1 MIDEDWTV
9 VMSLLPSDWLE
20 RAVRTGAL
28 KGLRKNKSAEGVLR
42 VLLMHLAGNYNLRE
56 TVQRARQ
63 AHLGEMSDVALL
75 KRLRK
80 SKNWLA
86 ALCVALF
93 RERGIGWVPAGPNE
107 PRVRLIDGTTVE
119 EPGATGS
126 VWLIHYGL
134 SLPSLQCDYLKVTP
148 AKGGGN
154 GESFQ
159 QHPIR
164 AGDYVMADR
173 GYATGPGLKYV
184 AERQGFI
191 LVRFSPHNLPLW
203 GIDGKR
209 LDWGSWLAGLKTAGE
224 IRSERVWAGEPP
236 GKGVEG
242 RICVVRKTQAAIE
255 QAQKKL
261 RRRANKNGQQLR
273 PETLVYA
280 EYVTLFTTF
289 PEASFPPVAVTQW
302 YRLRWQIE
310 LVFKR
315 FKSIAQL
322 GHLIKHDEE
331 SSKAWLYG
339 KLLVALLVDK
349 LHSQARAFS
358 PWGCLFAKRSDA

>member
-1 MIDEDWTV
+1 MVDEDWAV

-20 RAVRTGAL
+20 RGVRTGAI
-28 KGLRKNKSAEGVLR
+28 KGLRKAKSAEAMLR
-42 VLLMHLAGNYNLRE
+42 ILLIHLGGGYTLRE
-56 TVQRARQ
+56 TAQRARQ
-63 AHLGEMSDVALL
+63 AHLDEISAVALW

-93 RERGIGWVPAGPNE
+93 RERGVGWVPASPNE
-107 PRVRLIDGTTVE
+107 PRIRLIDGTTVK

-126 VWLIHYGL
+126 DWLVHYSL
-134 SLPSLQCDYLKVTP
+134 SLPSLQCDYVKVTP
-148 AKGGGN
+148 AKGIGN
-154 GESFQ
+154 GESLQ

-164 AGDYVMADR
+164 PGDHVIADR

-184 AERQGFI
+184 ADQQGFV
-191 LVRFSPHNLPLW
+191 LVRFSPHNLPVW
-203 GIDGKR
+203 ENNGER
-209 LDWGSWLAGLKTAGE
+209 LDWSTWLAGLHTGGE
-224 IRSERVWAGEPP
+224 IKAQWVWAGEPP
-236 GKGVEG
+236 GKGVAG

-322 GHLIKHDEE
+322 GHLIKHDDE

-339 KLLVALLVDK
+339 KLPGRPPGRQTPLAGASFFPLGVPLCQK
-349 LHSQARAFS
+349 T
-358 PWGCLFAKRSDA
+358 